1 VLMHP
6 RDAARLGLRPGD
18 PVRLWNPYGELRGRV
33 FLADVKPGTLQVHWP
48 EGNAL
53 AAPEA
58 RSPLAGI
65 PAYKGIFA
73 FVERANGDAAP

>member
-1 VLMHP
+1 
-6 RDAARLGLRPGD
+6 
-18 PVRLWNPYGELRGRV
+18 
-33 FLADVKPGTLQVHWP
+33 VKPGTLQVHWP